1 MQAPTGTTSSTA
13 MRHLTVSVKLDP
25 AVLSFF
31 NEQQGVASEARAGT
45 ALLFPLPLQ
54 LRLPLRLSY
63 AGLSPF
69 GVRASD
75 CG

>member
-1 MQAPTGTTSSTA
+1 MRHTGTRVAYGRLEAALLLAALAAT
-13 MRHLTVSVKLDP
+13 MRHT
-25 AVLSFF
+25 
-31 NEQQGVASEARAGT
+31 GTRVA
-45 ALLFPLPLQ
+45 LQ